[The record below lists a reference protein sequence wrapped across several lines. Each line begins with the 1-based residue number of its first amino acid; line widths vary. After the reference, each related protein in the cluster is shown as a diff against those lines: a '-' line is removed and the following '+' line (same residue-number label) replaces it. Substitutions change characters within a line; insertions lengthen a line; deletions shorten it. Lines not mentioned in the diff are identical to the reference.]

1 MAVTTSFG
9 EVGMGRSAGAVTTV
23 SDVGD
28 VAITTCVGNAGM
40 GKSYGDVTAVAYVYE
55 VAVTIGDEGTG
66 IVQVT

>member
-1 MAVTTSFG
+1 
-9 EVGMGRSAGAVTTV
+9 MGRSAGAVTTV
-23 SDVGD
+23 SDVCD

-40 GKSYGDVTAVAYVYE
+40 GKSYGDVTAVVYVYE